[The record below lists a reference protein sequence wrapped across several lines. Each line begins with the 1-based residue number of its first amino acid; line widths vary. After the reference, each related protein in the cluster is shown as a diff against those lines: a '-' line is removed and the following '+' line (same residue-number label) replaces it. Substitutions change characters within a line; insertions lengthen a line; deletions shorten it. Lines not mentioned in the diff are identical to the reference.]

1 MGYEKLCKDQEN
13 KQGTYQIVFDV
24 LIDIL
29 LHVYAFFFITKVEI
43 ECFLSV
49 MYDLN

>member
-29 LHVYAFFFITKVEI
+29 LHVYAFFFLLPK
-43 ECFLSV
+43 LK
-49 MYDLN
+49 LNAFYL